1 MSSAA
6 AEVYDPL
13 RAATPLRIVRAEPV
27 RTPVL
32 RVTFD
37 DGVTREVDL
46 SETVARSRWFHTL
59 AEPATFA
66 DMEIIHG
73 GRALQWVSGA
83 DYCADAL
90 RILADRQHTG
100 DR

>member
-6 AEVYDPL
+6 AEIYDPL
-13 RAATPLRIVRAEPV
+13 HAETPLRLVREEQV
-27 RTPVL
+27 RTPVIH
-32 RVTFD
+32 VTFD

-46 SETVARSRWFHTL
+46 YETVARSRWFHTL

-66 DMEIIHG
+66 DMEIIHS

-90 RILADRQHTG
+90 RILADRQHFG
-100 DR
+100 VR

>member
-1 MSSAA
+1 MTSAA
-6 AEVYDPL
+6 AEIYDPL
-13 RAATPLRIVRAEPV
+13 HATKPIRIVKAEPV

-66 DMEIIHG
+66 DMEIIHH

-90 RILADRQHTG
+90 RALADRQHFG
-100 DR
+100 GR

>member
-1 MSSAA
+1 MNSAA
-6 AEVYDPL
+6 GKAN
-13 RAATPLRIVRAEPV
+13 ATRIVRVEPV

-73 GRALQWVSGA
+73 WKSSL
-83 DYCADAL
+83 
-90 RILADRQHTG
+90 
-100 DR
+100 